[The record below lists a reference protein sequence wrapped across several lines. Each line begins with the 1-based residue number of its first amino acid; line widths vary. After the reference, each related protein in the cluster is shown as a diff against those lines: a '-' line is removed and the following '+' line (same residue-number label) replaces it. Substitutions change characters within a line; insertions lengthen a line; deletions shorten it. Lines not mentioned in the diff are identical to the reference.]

1 MHNLYIYLHRLTCT
15 STAAGIS
22 EDSDY
27 TSDVSFPVHASTQ
40 HQPNWS
46 AHQLGVSPRATAGAQ
61 HTMHADAPH
70 ITSNHRGYDRVCCC
84 AHISIIVQSFAE
96 HDETQQRFH
105 RAGSTRAV
113 VGVSA
118 AVRTSTHRDRS
129 SRRGAEHN
137 NYRAVPSM
145 SPATARAPDGYDEP
159 YDVHY
164 SAYAESPMRA
174 RRYGTE

>member
-1 MHNLYIYLHRLTCT
+1 MFIYVHRFTFT
-15 STAAGIS
+15 SVAAGIS

-61 HTMHADAPH
+61 HTMHSDATHVTP
-70 ITSNHRGYDRVCCC
+70 NHRGYDRVSCC
-84 AHISIIVQSFAE
+84 AYISIIAQSFAE

-113 VGVSA
+113 AGGSA
-118 AVRTSTHRDRS
+118 AARTSTHRDRS
-129 SRRGAEHN
+129 ARRGAEQN
-137 NYRAVPSM
+137 NYRAVPTM
-145 SPATARAPDGYDEP
+145 SPTTARAADGYDEP

-174 RRYGTE
+174 RRYGAE